1 MMQQTISSNTPSPT
15 LPYADNLPPAKDI
28 EIEHDDSFSYDGF
41 QVVRGEFFAHM
52 HEPTLSF
59 NNNKVY
65 VNTACVRKLPDIDY
79 VQMLVNPNE
88 KKVCIR
94 PCNEGERDSF
104 RWKSSGKNKPKQITC
119 RMFFAKIM
127 SLMEWDPN
135 YRYKLLGKLIESGGE
150 LLFSFDLTAA
160 EIFKRTKAENGK
172 TRSSRTPAYPEEWKN
187 QFGLTVDEH
196 QKSIQVNIFE
206 GYAVFEIE
214 DAKKK
219 THADEPDKSVDEAN
233 GGETDGK

>member
-1 MMQQTISSNTPSPT
+1 MMQQTSSTKDPAVS
-15 LPYADNLPPAKDI
+15 LPYAENLSPAKDI
-28 EIEHDDSFSYDGF
+28 EIEHVDDFSYDGF

-52 HEPTLSF
+52 NEPTLSF
-59 NNNKVY
+59 SNNKVY
-65 VNTACVRKLPDIDY
+65 VNTACIRKLPEIDY
-79 VQMLVNPNE
+79 VQMLVNPDE

-94 PCNEGERDSF
+94 PCNEGDRDSF
-104 RWKSSGKNKPKQITC
+104 RWKGKGKSKPKQITC

-127 SLMEWDPN
+127 SMMKWDPN

-160 EIFKRTKAENGK
+160 EIFKRTVSKNGK

-206 GYAVFEIE
+206 GYAVFEI
-214 DAKKK
+214 DGTQKKK
-219 THADEPDKSVDEAN
+219 TDDASSSGDDTD
-233 GGETDGK
+233 GGELNGQ